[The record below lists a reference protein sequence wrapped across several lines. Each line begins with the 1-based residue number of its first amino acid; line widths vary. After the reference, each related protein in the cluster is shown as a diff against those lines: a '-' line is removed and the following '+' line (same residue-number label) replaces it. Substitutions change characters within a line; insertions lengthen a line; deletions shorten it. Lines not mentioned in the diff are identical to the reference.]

1 MGLVPFPKRKTASVE
16 VLNGPESESA
26 EWVKIAAGGALIAG
40 GLLLLSGQRRTALAA
55 AAAGTALTMLDQQ
68 EMLRAWWRQ
77 LPGYVDQVEQIIQ
90 QVQSTV
96 DELAA
101 KRDSLLRVLS
111 KAEGEG

>member
-1 MGLVPFPKRKTASVE
+1 MGLAPFPKRETASGE
-16 VLNGPESESA
+16 ILDGPKSDSA

-40 GLLLLSGQRRTALAA
+40 GLLLLSGHRRTALAA
-55 AAAGTALTMLDQQ
+55 ATAGTALTMLDQQ

-96 DELAA
+96 DEIAA
-101 KRDSLLRVLS
+101 KRDSFLRVLS